1 MRWYLDPGQPVTAA
15 MPGYLTHASLMA
27 GVIFPPVAEAD
38 SWTEL
43 EGICSARSLK
53 LALLCTTQGQRG
65 HSCKPALLFKLT
77 TRYGARLEDNMPTLY
92 VEHQG

>member
-27 GVIFPPVAEAD
+27 GIIFPPVAEAD

-43 EGICSARSLK
+43 EGICA
-53 LALLCTTQGQRG
+53 
-65 HSCKPALLFKLT
+65 P
-77 TRYGARLEDNMPTLY
+77 DP
-92 VEHQG
+92 